1 MGRSGRRDGNALN
14 MVLANARGHDLQFW
28 EDPTPMLSG
37 QVKSPGV
44 YIAAEA
50 VLLRQIT
57 AFTLDVYVANS
68 PEEGDYGKVRE
79 VLKDGKDGSPTGFPI
94 EWLGMIEEKGEELAD
109 IFIGLQPSSVRS
121 HKTLLIA

>member
-1 MGRSGRRDGNALN
+1 
-14 MVLANARGHDLQFW
+14 
-28 EDPTPMLSG
+28 MLSG

-79 VLKDGKDGSPTGFPI
+79 VLKRRKDGASTGFPI
-94 EWLGMIEEKGEELAD
+94 EWLAMIEEKGDELAD
-109 IFIGLQPSSVRS
+109 IFIGLQPSSVRVTD
-121 HKTLLIA
+121 KIWLIGLRIT